1 MRLDSKTID
10 KLEGITLT
18 KYDFNYLGETENWDI
33 IVEDLLKSYEDLLE
47 EYNDYKMYVDDNY
60 TQKK

>member
-33 IVEDLLKSYEDLLE
+33 IVEDLLNSYEDLLE
-47 EYNDYKMYVDDNY
+47 EYKNIRKSDI
-60 TQKK
+60 